1 MADTITGKV
10 VVITGASSGMGEATA
25 RGLAAM
31 GAKVVLGARRIER
44 LEAIVNEIK
53 AAGGEAVAV
62 ATAVLVEE
70 AERVCVAVESISVDD
85 AVRRVLSLDAISVRP
100 ALRFSSF
107 VCESCNLVS
116 GRCSSCMSLETIDA
130 VSRPEARPE
139 T

>member
-1 MADTITGKV
+1 MAAPLVIV
-10 VVITGASSGMGEATA
+10 VRVANWLTLT
-25 RGLAAM
+25 
-31 GAKVVLGARRIER
+31 
-44 LEAIVNEIK
+44 VNDCSEVF
-53 AAGGEAVAV
+53 AEAVAV

-130 VSRPEARPE
+130 VSMPEARPE
-139 T
+139 TWNIDESDDPDEEELTVPTMACP